1 MLDIWFWKILYIA
14 VVLKCKGSRVCG
26 SCPPGY
32 FGDGI
37 TCSYRGVCQIN
48 NGGCH
53 PLARCLDN
61 ASMY

>member
-1 MLDIWFWKILYIA
+1 MLYIA
-14 VVLKCKGSRVCG
+14 VVLICKGSRMCG